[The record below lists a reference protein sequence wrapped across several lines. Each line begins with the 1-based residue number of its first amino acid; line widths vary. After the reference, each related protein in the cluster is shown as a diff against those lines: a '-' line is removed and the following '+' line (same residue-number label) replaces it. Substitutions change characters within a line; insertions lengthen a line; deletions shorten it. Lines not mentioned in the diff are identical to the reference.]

1 MKVRLYIILHP
12 SCFILHLRARSQEAR
27 RRAAN
32 PSNVGSTPTARSS
45 GRKTA
50 GLTAAQYAALVYVRG
65 RVWHG
70 DHETVVLDVWRG
82 VAMNTEREAPFATHV
97 TFLD

>member
-1 MKVRLYIILHP
+1 
-12 SCFILHLRARSQEAR
+12 
-27 RRAAN
+27 
-32 PSNVGSTPTARSS
+32 
-45 GRKTA
+45 
-50 GLTAAQYAALVYVRG
+50 VRG